1 MRHTFLSAA
10 RTVARAN
17 EPAFS
22 QERDWRENMKND
34 DSVVVGIDVSK
45 EFLDVLLLPSES
57 KKRVANDESG
67 CAELLAWLVSE
78 TPSKIVLESTGGLE
92 MLAAG
97 ILSAA
102 SLPVVVVNPRQVR
115 DFAKACGMLAKTD
128 TLDARIIA
136 RFAQAVKPEIRP
148 LKDELSQTLSA
159 LVARR
164 RQLVDMMAAE
174 KNRQSSAP
182 RATRKSIDL
191 HIAWLE
197 KQIGSVDDDISTFI
211 QSSPVWKAKGEIL
224 TSVKGIGDVTAST
237 ILAALPEL
245 GSLPRQKIAALV
257 GVCPFN
263 RDSGKFKGKRSIW
276 GGRAAIRSVLYMAT
290 LSATRFNP
298 VIKTFY
304 ERLTKAG
311 KPHKVALTACMRRL
325 LTILNSMIKNNQ
337 KWDHGK
343 FQLNTAT

>member
-1 MRHTFLSAA
+1 
-10 RTVARAN
+10 
-17 EPAFS
+17 
-22 QERDWRENMKND
+22 MKNID
-34 DSVVVGIDVSK
+34 PVVVGIDVSK
-45 EFLDVLLLPSES
+45 EYLDVLLLPSENQ
-57 KKRVANDESG
+57 KRVTNDESG
-67 CAELLAWLVSE
+67 CTELLAWLISE
-78 TPSKIVLESTGGLE
+78 TPSMIVLESTGGLE
-92 MLAAG
+92 TLAAG

-128 TLDARIIA
+128 SLDAKIIA
-136 RFAQAVKPEIRP
+136 RFGQAVKPEIRP
-148 LKDELSQTLSA
+148 LKDEMSQILTA

-164 RQLVDMMAAE
+164 RQLVDMLSAE
-174 KNRQSSAP
+174 KNRLSSAP
-182 RATRKSIDL
+182 RTTRKSIAL

-197 KQIGSVDDDISTFI
+197 KQISTVDDDISAFI
-211 QSSPVWKAKGEIL
+211 QSSPVWKAKEEIL

-237 ILAALPEL
+237 ILATLPEL
-245 GSLPRQKIAALV
+245 GSIPRQKVAALV
-257 GVCPFN
+257 GVCPYN

-298 VIKTFY
+298 VIKAFY
-304 ERLTKAG
+304 ERLKEAG

-325 LTILNSMIKNNQ
+325 LTILNAMIKNNQ

-343 FQLNTAT
+343 FQINTPLSNI